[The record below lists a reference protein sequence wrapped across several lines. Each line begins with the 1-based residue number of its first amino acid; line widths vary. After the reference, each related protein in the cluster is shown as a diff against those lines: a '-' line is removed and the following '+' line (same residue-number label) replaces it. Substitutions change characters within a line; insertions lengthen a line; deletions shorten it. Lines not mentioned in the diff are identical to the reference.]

1 MKNLYIYILFF
12 ALVSCNKDF
21 LERYPLSQPVVET
34 FWTSEDNAEMWVNYL
49 YNSLPGDGKDVIR
62 ETWSDNATRR
72 PVTSGEISN
81 GTFDANTGRI
91 ETEWDY
97 SAIRRCLEFFENIE
111 KVPDMTQNRK
121 NELSGQV
128 RFILAF
134 KYFELITFF
143 RDVPLI
149 TKPVTVQESDIPKSL
164 KSDVLKYIL
173 EQVDLAINELPLLTW
188 PENQTGRITKGA
200 ALALKARVLLFNERW
215 SEAAA
220 TAKQLMDLNVYQLHP
235 KYNELFIRAYNNKTK
250 EVILAFQYAE
260 NVRTNKLIRALAMIP
275 IGGYSQRLPL
285 ADLVNSYE
293 CIDGL
298 SINESPLYDANHPFE
313 NRDPRFYDTF
323 ILPYQT
329 FAGYYFDPLVGEN
342 LIGSPTY
349 MNFRKYIGDKV
360 QGDIESYTNWKLIR
374 YAEVLLTY
382 AEAKNEATGPENSIY
397 DALDLI
403 RIRAGIPVVDRA
415 KYNTQEKLRNLIRNE
430 RRVELALEGFRY
442 FDIIRWRIAEEV
454 LNKVVVTIEV
464 PGVLPEEY
472 LVTRVF
478 DPTKHY
484 VWPIPQSAIDQAKN
498 LEQHP
503 EWK

>member
-12 ALVSCNKDF
+12 ALVSCTEDF
-21 LERYPLSQPVVET
+21 LERYPLSQSSAET

-49 YNSLPGDGKDVIR
+49 YNSLPDADCVVR
-62 ETWSDNATRR
+62 EIWSDNATFR
-72 PVTSGEISN
+72 PVTDGEIAN
-81 GTFDANTGRI
+81 GSFN
-91 ETEWDY
+91 ETSGTLSREWDY
-97 SAIRRCLEFFENIE
+97 STIRKCLEFFENIE

-134 KYFELITFF
+134 KYFELITLF

-173 EQVDLAINELPLLTW
+173 EQLDLSINELSLSL
-188 PENQTGRITKGA
+188 PESQTGRITKGS

-235 KYNELFIRAYNNKTK
+235 KYNELFIRAYNNKTE

-260 NVRTNKLIRALAMIP
+260 NVRVNELILDLDFIP
-275 IGGYSQRLPL
+275 NGGYSQHLPL

-298 SINESPLYDANHPFE
+298 SINESPLYDANYPFE

-342 LIGSPTY
+342 VIGSPTY

-360 QGDIESYTNWKLIR
+360 QGEIYGYINWKLIR

-403 RIRAGIPVVDRA
+403 RIRAGMPVVDRA

-454 LNKVVVTIEV
+454 LNKALTTIEV
-464 PGVLPEEY
+464 PGVLPEKY
-472 LVTRVF
+472 LTTRVF

-484 VWPIPQSAIDQAKN
+484 VWPIPQSAIDLAKN